1 MKRHQPLKAP
11 APETQQGHGSLHAT
25 DTAFD
30 FRGPWFNAKTAAAYV
45 PCKTVKAW
53 YVWRVRHGII
63 ARANGSVAKADLD
76 RVLNRRKPRRVMNPV
91 SLANL
96 RRLHASDPDAHH
108 TSTVRVLSDQ

>member
-1 MKRHQPLKAP
+1 MSPDLVGAVDP
-11 APETQQGHGSLHAT
+11 
-25 DTAFD
+25 

-53 YVWRVRHGII
+53 YAWRRRHGII

-76 RVLNRRKPRRVMNPV
+76 RVLRRRKPRRLMHPA

-96 RRLHASDPDAHH
+96 RKLAS
-108 TSTVRVLSDQ
+108 